1 MAAYAW
7 NGRKYVG
14 KASES
19 VDRKNEVKDGGE
31 RVHGSKR
38 HKRREGK
45 GGGERERGRA
55 KRGRPDDELAEMTSR
70 AKSLR

>member
-1 MAAYAW
+1 MPET
-7 NGRKYVG
+7 RKIV
-14 KASES
+14 KEASES
-19 VDRKNEVKDGGE
+19 VDGENEVKDGGE

-38 HKRREGK
+38 HEEEREGRK
-45 GGGERERGRA
+45 REREEKRERA